1 MTKTRYLA
9 LFALLAL
16 VACGKDSDDKK
27 PKAEAAEEA
36 PGVTLKAEEAQSLGI
51 ITAPARA
58 AQYRAQVAGYG
69 IVTPLDQIAQV
80 DADFLT
86 AQATAAQSQA
96 AANRA
101 RSLGTGEEAAVSREV
116 VEAAHSKAAADQA
129 ALMLAR
135 RKSDAAF
142 GAGAPWHDAA
152 RGAAIRARLASG
164 ATVLVRVT
172 FPLGTMGSAT
182 PPTLLISRMGAD
194 KKTWTARNVWEAP
207 ADPSLP
213 GRGFYALL
221 DGSDLA
227 QNEHV
232 SAAVPVGAAQS
243 GVSVPAKALVY
254 GENEAWVYLRDKP
267 DHFTRVPIDTAKAT
281 PDGYFVRNGVK
292 AGDAI
297 VTDGAGLLMARELNP
312 STEAGD

>member
-16 VACGKDSDDKK
+16 VACGKESDDKK
-27 PKAEAAEEA
+27 PKADVAEET
-36 PGVTLKAEEAQSLGI
+36 PGLTLKAEEAQSLGI
-51 ITAPARA
+51 TTAPARA

-69 IVTPLDQIAQV
+69 VVTPLDQIAQA

-116 VEAAHSKAAADQA
+116 VETAQSKAAADQA

-142 GAGAPWHDAA
+142 GAGAPWHDTA

-164 ATVLVRVT
+164 TTVLVRVT
-172 FPLGTMGSAT
+172 FPLGALGGAT
-182 PPTLLISRMGAD
+182 PAALLISRMGAD
-194 KKTWTARNVWEAP
+194 KKTWTAHSVWEAP

-232 SAAVPVGAAQS
+232 SAAVPVGAGQS
-243 GVSVPAKALVY
+243 GVSVPANALVY

-267 DHFTRVPIDTAKAT
+267 DHFTRVPVDTAKAT
-281 PDGYFVRNGVK
+281 PDGYFVSGGLH
-292 AGDAI
+292 AGDPV
-297 VTDGAGLLMARELNP
+297 VTGGAGLLMARELNP